1 MSRVF
6 GVDVDGF
13 VERSDLENEAER
25 GKRLCAEGEISDSV
39 FEADG
44 LNLKTI
50 FAARNIVDME
60 RAGAIG
66 GGSGGEFSSGGEQTD
81 VSVGDNGVR
90 RIKDGARDETGGAGV
105 LRILSSA
112 SLERKKRECRGQRA
126 KEKQTAG
133 NERQVGACFANVL
146 HSIQGCFYGHERE

>member
-1 MSRVF
+1 MR
-6 GVDVDGF
+6 
-13 VERSDLENEAER
+13 R
-25 GKRLCAEGEISDSV
+25 GEIGDSV

-112 SLERKKRECRGQRA
+112 NLERKKRECRGQHA

-133 NERQVGACFANVL
+133 NERQVGACFANV